1 MKNLS
6 EEEKQQL
13 INEYV
18 NTSLSITRLCRK
30 YKIRIDDFFI
40 LKGKENFNR
49 PKDLRKTKRVIRGR
63 SSCDLKFFKQFTDMS
78 CYWLGFLI
86 SKADVYT
93 RSIKIGMPLFDLNHL
108 EKFKRD
114 IQSTYEISTTKLSCE
129 ITIKI
134 NSILETL
141 EALGL
146 SKESRKFSEDIPEE
160 MMSHFLRGLFD
171 GKGSFDICYNN
182 PLFSVSLPSEEFCEK
197 YQDILMKNCN
207 LAKGKIQADEYSNY
221 YSLIYTGREQVKRI
235 MDYLYK
241 DATVYLDRKYQKFQ
255 QHYANL

>member
-6 EEEKQQL
+6 EEEKKQL

-18 NTSLSITRLCRK
+18 NTPISLTKLCIK
-30 YKIRIDDFFI
+30 YKIRINDFFI
-40 LKGKENFNR
+40 LKGKEKFSR
-49 PKDLRKTKRVIRGR
+49 VKHPYKPKKVKKGR
-63 SSCDLKFFKQFTDMS
+63 NSCDLNFFKYFTDIS

-93 RSIKIGMPLFDLNHL
+93 RSIKIGMPLFDLDHL

-129 ITIKI
+129 IVIKI
-134 NSILETL
+134 NSLLETL

-197 YQDILMKNCN
+197 YQEILMKNCN
-207 LAKGKIQADEYSNY
+207 LAKGKIQADEYSSY
-221 YSLIYTGREQVKRI
+221 YSLIYTGKEQVKRI

-241 DATVYLDRKYQKFQ
+241 DATIYLDRKYQKFQ